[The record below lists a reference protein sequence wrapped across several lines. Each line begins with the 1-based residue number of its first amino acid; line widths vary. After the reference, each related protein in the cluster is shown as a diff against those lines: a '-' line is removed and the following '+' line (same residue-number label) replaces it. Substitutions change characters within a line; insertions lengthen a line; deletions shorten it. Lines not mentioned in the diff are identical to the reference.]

1 MYSESLQRR
10 NVRAKS
16 TTSDRT
22 ATRKNAPLVT
32 IGVPKFGHLARA
44 VRCFVAHGEGTM
56 TKKNVQAVEVIE
68 DVKAVMT
75 AKRLLAQ
82 QIEQRMESL
91 GMNITNLA
99 VHMGTS
105 RNQVLRVLDPKDT
118 GITMKT
124 LFRVAR
130 VLDLTLQVE
139 FVDDKKRKA
148 KPGLAAVRAQ

>member
-1 MYSESLQRR
+1 
-10 NVRAKS
+10 
-16 TTSDRT
+16 
-22 ATRKNAPLVT
+22 
-32 IGVPKFGHLARA
+32 
-44 VRCFVAHGEGTM
+44 M